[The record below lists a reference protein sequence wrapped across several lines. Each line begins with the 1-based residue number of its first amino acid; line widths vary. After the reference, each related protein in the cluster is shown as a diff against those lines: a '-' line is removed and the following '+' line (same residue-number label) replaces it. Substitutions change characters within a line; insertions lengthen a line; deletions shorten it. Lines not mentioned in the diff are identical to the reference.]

1 MKRALTILAVA
12 GLLGLFA
19 SAAMAATDA
28 EYVTVSVASIDSLSV
43 PDSTSILLNAVDSAD
58 NTKYAQGTKTDADG
72 LKYSHNATGTKKIT
86 ATAVA
91 DTGNADVPV
100 GWSYN
105 DITLKV
111 AVEGQTAVTIVNA
124 GADVTR
130 GAVVWT
136 GIAAGGYTKD
146 LVWTADGTLAGTPP
160 DDYGWS
166 VTFTSADS

>member
-1 MKRALTILAVA
+1 MTKRFLTILAVA

-43 PDSTSILLNAVDSAD
+43 PDSTSITLDVVDSTN
-58 NTKYAQGTKTDADG
+58 NTKYAQGTATDTGG

-86 ATAVA
+86 ATAA
-91 DTGNADVPV
+91 KDAGGAN
-100 GWSYN
+100 N
-105 DITLKV
+105 ITLKV
-111 AVEGQTAVTIVNA
+111 AIGTETVGTVVAA
-124 GADVTR
+124 GVDQADVEL
-130 GAVVWT
+130 WT